1 MCTQIRISASLPVS
15 CDTVVGNDATISS
28 PEAYELSEGTL
39 YPLQTFKKSLDNP
52 GDEQSLYEE
61 LKQFPNH
68 CNKHKS
74 HEQLHE

>member
-1 MCTQIRISASLPVS
+1 M
-15 CDTVVGNDATISS
+15 
-28 PEAYELSEGTL
+28 AYELSEGTL
-39 YPLQTFKKSLDNP
+39 YPLQTFKKSIDNP

-61 LKQFPNH
+61 LKQSVPNH